1 MRDQG
6 RTAGLEGRLLAL
18 LEQEEQEERQARWRS
33 LPAEARRAAVEQLA
47 RMMLRTLARGR
58 GDEAGDADPADAS

>member
-18 LEQEEQEERQARWRS
+18 LQQEEQEERQARWRS

-47 RMMLRTLARGR
+47 RMMLLFVTLFGTKM
-58 GDEAGDADPADAS
+58 GCFCQTG